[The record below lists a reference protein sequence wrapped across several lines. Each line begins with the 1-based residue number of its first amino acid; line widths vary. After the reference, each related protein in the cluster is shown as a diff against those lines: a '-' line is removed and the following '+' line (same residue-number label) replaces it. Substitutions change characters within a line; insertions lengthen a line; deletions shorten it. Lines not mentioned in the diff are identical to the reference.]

1 MKVGSWFSE
10 YSYLTSLLLQP
21 WKGILSQSCWQSH
34 GSCSTPSPTP
44 QRSPH
49 RSSHTWQWQVF
60 CLQHFYP
67 SRPWLHTPL
76 ESSFKDANHVWSSC
90 SEICNSSR
98 LPRSL
103 RPISFLCCVSFLG
116 LQLQSTTNWAASGK
130 EMHCLRILEARNPRS
145 RCWQSWFLLRVVREI
160 LSVTL
165 SQLQ

>member
-10 YSYLTSLLLQP
+10 YRYLTSLLLQP
-21 WKGILSQSCWQSH
+21 WKGRLSRSWWQSH
-34 GSCSTPSPTP
+34 SSCSTPTP
-44 QRSPH
+44 RSPH
-49 RSSHTWQWQVF
+49 RSSHTWSWQLC

-76 ESSFKDANHVWSSC
+76 ESSFKDANRVWSSC
-90 SEICNSSR
+90 SEICNSSQ
-98 LPRSL
+98 LPQSL

-116 LQLQSTTNWAASGK
+116 LWLQSTTNWAASGK
-130 EMHCLRILEARNPRS
+130 EMYRLRVLEARNPRS

-160 LSVTL
+160 QSVAI